1 MALRQA
7 GMVSG
12 ANAKIQLGG
21 KTLAYAV
28 DFQYNVETSVVP
40 VEVIGRVEVISHEP
54 IAMSVS
60 GSFSIARYTKA
71 MRTTNVNMK
80 DTSASGNGVGE
91 LASGK
96 AVATDGNMGGA
107 FNPAAILNSSTV
119 DITIYQRKAGTSGS
133 TAANGDY
140 DEFMK
145 IIDCRLTRLS
155 GSLNKRG
162 ILMEQY
168 QFVGIM
174 YDDES
179 FAAGETTTGTDLA

>member
-7 GMVSG
+7 GMVNG
-12 ANAKIQLGG
+12 ANAKIKLGG

-54 IAMSVS
+54 IAMSVG
-60 GSFSIARYTKA
+60 GSFTIARYTKA
-71 MRTTNVNMK
+71 MVDVNRTLK
-80 DTSASGNGVGE
+80 DAAAGGNGVGK
-91 LASGK
+91 LAAGS
-96 AVATDGNMGGA
+96 AADGDMSGA
-107 FNPAAILNSSTV
+107 FNPAKVFSSSTV
-119 DITIYQRKAGTSGS
+119 DIVIYQRKPGADGS
-133 TAANGDY
+133 RPAVDF

-145 IIDCRLTRLS
+145 ITDCRLTRLS

-162 ILMEQY
+162 ILQETY
-168 QFVGIM
+168 GFVGVM

-179 FAAGETTTGTDLA
+179 FDAGETTTGTDLS